1 MRYRGFRQRTP
12 EQQVELVVRILDGA
26 HFEDVRTRAR
36 AELGSRADMLGPL
49 DMTRNT
55 LSAYVRRI
63 NRAHESPV
71 PLVDGLAPE
80 LAALLGD
87 QSASTTVDLYSQA
100 GGRPMPTTLVEAATE
115 CMRYRLG
122 AGFAGVLLG
131 YSERARSVYLEVV
144 KPDNLELLYAS
155 HDPMEPTI
163 IRHRRIRE
171 IEGRR
176 EEAVDVYDLTDLD
189 NPVYRVEVAGED
201 RTAEILGQT
210 FTGDDYWW
218 RYSDG
223 TPFHRLV
230 VAGDTRHPYATNQLV
245 EATLATCVLWTHW
258 HAGVRDAGH
267 PQRNVRGLTLAGM
280 DTEADTGAA
289 GFQTGP
295 ETVLQWVD
303 IDPDRPGNHWQDGP
317 GFDPERIGKAI
328 RDWELT
334 AMSSLGLPVG
344 YEATGGEPLEHER
357 RALDALIGRT
367 YPDARRLDSEILRR
381 TAAMANRAETID
393 LGVALSEEPYGCLFS
408 DEVRAALA
416 AVMPPESPETPI
428 EEDSDDE

>member
-12 EQQVELVVRILDGA
+12 QQQVELIVRIMDGA

-36 AELGSRADMLGPL
+36 AELGERANQLGPL

-55 LSAYVRRI
+55 LAAYVRRI

-71 PLVDGLAPE
+71 PLVDDLAPE
-80 LAALLGD
+80 LAAFLGD
-87 QSASTTVDLYSQA
+87 QSASTTVDLYATA
-100 GGRPMPTTLVEAATE
+100 GGRPMPTTLVQAATE
-115 CMRYRLG
+115 AMRYRLA
-122 AGFAGVLLG
+122 AGYSGVLLG
-131 YSERARSVYLEVV
+131 YSERARQAYLEVV
-144 KPDNLELLYAS
+144 KPDNLEPEYAS
-155 HDPMEPTI
+155 HDPLEPTV
-163 IRHRRIRE
+163 IRHRRIRDF
-171 IEGRR
+171 EGRR

-189 NPVYRVEVAGED
+189 NPVYRVEIAGED
-201 RTAEILGQT
+201 KTAEVLGQT

-218 RYSDG
+218 RYADG

-230 VAGDTRHPYATNQLV
+230 IAGNTRHPYATNQLV
-245 EATLATCVLWTHW
+245 EATLSTCVLWTHW
-258 HAGVRDAGH
+258 HAGIRDAGH
-267 PQRNVRGLTLAGM
+267 PQRNVRGLALAGT
-280 DTEADTGAA
+280 DTEAGSGAA

-303 IDPDRPGNHWQDGP
+303 VDPERPGNHWQDGP

-381 TAAMANRAETID
+381 VAAMANRAETIE
-393 LGVALSEEPYGCLFS
+393 LGVTLREDPYGCLFR

-416 AVMPPESPETPI
+416 AVAPPDDPDPI
-428 EEDSDDE
+428 EEDPDNE